1 MILLKRYLKKMNSII
16 FTNLRLS
23 NSLPVITLGAH
34 QGYLIALDWETQK
47 TAKLL
52 SKTNTKSEFIDSA
65 HLQNS
70 TEQNAKV
77 LLATINQLN
86 EYFEGQR
93 QVFDVPINIL
103 TGTPFQ
109 QKVWQALLKIPYGQ
123 TISYAQLAGQVGNP
137 KGFRACANANGKNP
151 ISLIIPCHRVIA
163 SDGSLGGY
171 TGGLDIK
178 QTLLAIEKANNKL

>member
-1 MILLKRYLKKMNSII
+1 M
-16 FTNLRLS
+16 
-23 NSLPVITLGAH
+23 
-34 QGYLIALDWETQK
+34 IALDWETQK

-123 TISYAQLAGQVGNP
+123 TISYADLASQVDNP
-137 KGFRACANANGKNP
+137 KGF
-151 ISLIIPCHRVIA
+151 
-163 SDGSLGGY
+163 
-171 TGGLDIK
+171 
-178 QTLLAIEKANNKL
+178 